1 MLLQRGNPVIII
13 TDTLTGWWTEK
24 SVSMARNYEKR
35 FSGLN
40 RFLEAKEKGEH
51 YKPSLHHHFSMFNSF
66 HRGWEVRKPEATV
79 GMY

>member
-1 MLLQRGNPVIII
+1 
-13 TDTLTGWWTEK
+13 
-24 SVSMARNYEKR
+24 MARNYEKR

-79 GMY
+79 GGYYVRMLMMSSVRCIQ